1 MNDTRVSMELDTDF
15 PRSGHVKVRT
25 GAESGESFHL
35 LLIIWTV
42 EAIVKS
48 LVSVSLSCTETIF
61 FFVRYMHTLLKRKI
75 LKCEKDW

>member
-1 MNDTRVSMELDTDF
+1 MQPSWMKRDIINC
-15 PRSGHVKVRT
+15 HKN
-25 GAESGESFHL
+25 SFQDRKREL
-35 LLIIWTV
+35 LLLMIWTV

>member
-1 MNDTRVSMELDTDF
+1 M
-15 PRSGHVKVRT
+15 
-25 GAESGESFHL
+25 
-35 LLIIWTV
+35 IWTV

-75 LKCEKDW
+75 LICEKDW

>member
-1 MNDTRVSMELDTDF
+1 M
-15 PRSGHVKVRT
+15 
-25 GAESGESFHL
+25 
-35 LLIIWTV
+35 IWTV